1 VSPSDYR
8 DAVRQMTS
16 VLAAPEKRLLIYIA
30 QRLPAWV
37 NSDHLTVL
45 GGLAMLG
52 AGASYWFAARYPPA
66 LVLVVVCLG
75 INWFGDSLDGTVA
88 RVRNC
93 QRPRYGFYVDHILD
107 TVGALFIVAGLGL
120 SGYMTPLVAAAVL
133 AAYYLLSIE
142 IYLAA
147 SVLKTFQMGFF
158 GFGPTELRILMAIGT
173 LALFNHATVT
183 IAGHRFLLFDVGG
196 VCTVAGLTLF
206 FLVSAVRNTRVLYKE
221 EPVVRA
227 S

>member
-1 VSPSDYR
+1 
-8 DAVRQMTS
+8 MTS
-16 VLAAPEKRLLIYIA
+16 VLSAPEKRLLIYMA

-45 GGLAMLG
+45 GGLGMLG
-52 AGASYWFAARYPPA
+52 AGASYWLSARHPPA
-66 LVLVVVCLG
+66 LLLVVVFLG

-107 TVGALFIVAGLGL
+107 TVGALLIVTGLGL

-133 AAYYLLSIE
+133 VAYYLLSIE
-142 IYLAA
+142 VFLAA
-147 SVLKTFQMGFF
+147 SALKTFQMGFF

-173 LALFNHATVT
+173 VALFDHATVD
-183 IAGHRFLLFDVGG
+183 IAGRRFLLFDVGG
-196 VCTVAGLTLF
+196 VCAAVGMTLF
-206 FLVSAVRNTRVLYKE
+206 FLVSAAKNTRALYRE
-221 EPVVRA
+221 EPIARA